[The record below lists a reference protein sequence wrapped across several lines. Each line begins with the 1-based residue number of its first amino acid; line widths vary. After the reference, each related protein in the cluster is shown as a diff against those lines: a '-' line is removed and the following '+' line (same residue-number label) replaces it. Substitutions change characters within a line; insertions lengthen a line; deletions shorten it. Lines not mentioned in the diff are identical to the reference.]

1 MWSMITL
8 NGKRKKKKK
17 DSTLFSH
24 LYLRR
29 EKKRETTPWVTFS
42 PALLS
47 PKFLCCMFFY
57 FQSHPSLL
65 FDLILFCSINIF
77 RSWSAWIWSWF
88 FLFCFGYS
96 RLEQKISMSKSA
108 IKLMREDR
116 ETFNKLMVDKE
127 GRLNNKI
134 HSIILLKACLI
145 SQ

>member
-1 MWSMITL
+1 
-8 NGKRKKKKK
+8 
-17 DSTLFSH
+17 
-24 LYLRR
+24 
-29 EKKRETTPWVTFS
+29 VTFS

-47 PKFLCCMFFY
+47 PKFLLLYVFFIFNLILLFSSISFY
-57 FQSHPSLL
+57 FVLSIFS
-65 FDLILFCSINIF
+65 DLDPHGSE
-77 RSWSAWIWSWF
+77 ADY

-108 IKLMREDR
+108 IKLMREDQ

-127 GRLNNKI
+127 DRLNNKI